1 MNFKAVLTLPKTARS
16 AQTHKSKSFIWIVWS
31 TLYVF
36 VYLCT
41 GCNHNHNSIVL
52 GKVLWTKITFKLA
65 QKWKYFKILYVKKC
79 EKQESKTTYNGFKF
93 ILKLQCNTESQAD
106 KISSQL
112 FKIAQENFFLSCQ
125 VRTFRE
131 THIIWKIFLMVL
143 TNKLIYLVDVKTMR
157 KIFFKLYVLLKKSKL

>member
-1 MNFKAVLTLPKTARS
+1 MGHQSYVPL
-16 AQTHKSKSFIWIVWS
+16 WS
-31 TLYVF
+31 
-36 VYLCT
+36 
-41 GCNHNHNSIVL
+41 
-52 GKVLWTKITFKLA
+52 KITIFPPSKGEFPEKSGIFS

>member
-1 MNFKAVLTLPKTARS
+1 M
-16 AQTHKSKSFIWIVWS
+16 
-31 TLYVF
+31 
-36 VYLCT
+36 
-41 GCNHNHNSIVL
+41 
-52 GKVLWTKITFKLA
+52 
-65 QKWKYFKILYVKKC
+65 KKC

-157 KIFFKLYVLLKKSKL
+157 KIFSKYVCFSESPNFIWDNYWGWLSRSTGRSFVLSLLQTTVCIQQNNTMYISKYLE